1 MNSNLQLMST
11 EEYGYKINE
20 DMKQELK
27 AQKFKN
33 ERLERLLSIFTEEDI
48 SEKTK
53 ERMTEWLAGE
63 FREETEEFLL
73 ELERLRSRRI
83 SLPRARD
90 YLHEEASVDR
100 DTVNEIEG
108 NLDLLLLVYE
118 LQSSG
123 ELSDTDYVRMMA
135 FANVF
140 AEKSQEVYVLEED
153 LELDDDVERDVKD
166 HLVDVNS
173 HKRHAQGAEVHP
185 DNGQVQIELYSEYG
199 RKPYVSFEFRKDG
212 TKDPPSDPNVEYS
225 PSYPLKTIKLE
236 LRDVSDGTEI
246 IFSKDPE
253 DGWKT
258 LLEEFFRGVFDIR
271 DIFDMVQRRKSEI
284 AGKLRETAKAAA
296 EEDEDAVKSV
306 GEVIKNRRSSLLEE
320 VREDDGLSEEE
331 VEETEERLESVRL
344 AGFIISDD
352 QNTQTDDFRLVSDN
366 FSGFLSSVDSMD
378 EGLEAYIEEAEDENV
393 QVVVEIEDEKVRV
406 QGNTWSPLY
415 GKMSRENL
423 EALRL
428 FFDTLRDE

>member
-1 MNSNLQLMST
+1 MST
-11 EEYGYKINE
+11 EEYGYKVNE

-27 AQKFKN
+27 SQKFKN
-33 ERLERLLSIFTEEDI
+33 ERLERLLSIFTGDDI
-48 SEKTK
+48 NGETK

-73 ELERLRSRRI
+73 KLERLRSRPI

-90 YLHEEASVDR
+90 YLHEEVGVGR
-100 DTVNEIEG
+100 DTVNEVEG

-140 AEKSQEVYVLEED
+140 AEKSQEVYVLEEELD
-153 LELDDDVERDVKD
+153 LDDDVERDVKD
-166 HLVDVNS
+166 HLADVNS

-185 DNGQVQIELYSEYG
+185 GDDQVQIELYSEYG
-199 RKPYVSFEFRKDG
+199 RKPYVSFEFREDG
-212 TKDPPSDPNVEYS
+212 TEDPPSNPDVEYS

-236 LRDVSDGTEI
+236 LRDVSDGTEV

-258 LLEEFFRGVFDIR
+258 LLEEFFRGVFEIDE
-271 DIFDMVQRRKSEI
+271 IFDELQRRESEI
-284 AGKLRETAKAAA
+284 AGDLRETAKTAA
-296 EEDEDAVKSV
+296 EEDEDAVESV
-306 GEVIKNRRSSLLEE
+306 GEVIKDRCSSLLEE
-320 VREDDGLSEEE
+320 VRENDNLSEEE
-331 VEETEERLESVRL
+331 LEETEERLESVRL

-415 GKMSRENL
+415 GKMSQENL